1 MTNAKLGTLFGLCN
15 RDEELIYKDYLEK
28 ALRKRQSMK
37 EMNKKY

>member
-1 MTNAKLGTLFGLCN
+1 MTNAKLGTLFEICN

-28 ALRKRQSMK
+28 ALRKRQSIK